1 MIKPSQFKVGD
12 IVIMKGWKVPMTIN
26 EIRTDGIEC
35 MWFVEGGKLLRD
47 FFSPA
52 VLQEAS

>member
-12 IVIMKGWKVPMTIN
+12 IVTMIGSDIPMTIN

-35 MWFVEGGKLLRD
+35 MWFIEGGKLLRD